1 MILERLFFGLQAGE
15 IDRLSILQSL
25 GIGMLPALGDHLTLQ
40 FVHLAGERD
49 FFVGDL
55 FFQRAQLGQRLLEIR
70 LGRAGGRLKRLRLA
84 KRLAKQ
90 DDQKENKI
98 FFIITPPT

>member
-1 MILERLFFGLQAGE
+1 
-15 IDRLSILQSL
+15 
-25 GIGMLPALGDHLTLQ
+25 MLPALGDHLTLQ

-90 DDQKENKI
+90 YDQKENQSLSHHYASYLMVTGTGTNSADLR
-98 FFIITPPT
+98 FS